1 MKRTLMSALLLLGIP
16 FLHGAERPS
25 YTASLA
31 KVAPVLDGRLDDA
44 CWQNASVQDGLV
56 HPQSGKPATQN
67 TRFRIVCTAESLYVA
82 AQCAEA
88 TPKAILARNAD
99 HDGSI
104 WGDDCIEVFLSPAD
118 DGMEYVH
125 VIANTLGAIF
135 DAHVTQMGISS
146 DTSFETGAKAVAQVG
161 EDSWSIEIEIPF
173 AGLGLKPGTG
183 SNWGLNVARERKPK
197 PGELSCWVH
206 TEVEKFGVPAKFG
219 QLRLPKLPFS
229 QFSWRIG
236 GFSLRN
242 PQFKEE
248 GVTDAELT
256 CTARSL
262 GASPGSVQLAVT
274 AVQDDGEAS
283 TSAATITVAS
293 GAAGA
298 GVVPLRLTGP
308 IRSIRYRLTDA
319 KTGTLL
325 ALGGEK
331 VNLTCAP
338 LALRLLAPW
347 YRDTIFASAPIDTIE
362 AAVTVHGSAARIEAT
377 LAREGTVLARQTVQ
391 AAPGQPAA
399 VRLPAKGLA
408 PGEYSLRVARADG
421 SASATKTIRV
431 LPRKQ
436 GEVCLDRQGR
446 LLVDGKPWFAWGFFC
461 SSPTERL
468 AKAGFNTVVTYIGYY
483 IHRDKDMKAWLDR
496 CQELGIRAAMY
507 PYMGEVGVHVNKK
520 RKRFTDKELERTAQ
534 FVRLYKDHPA
544 ILGWYLCDEPR
555 GTVYREEMKRVR
567 DVVSAEDPYHPCI
580 VLDNSGRGVA
590 GLADAGEVLW
600 VDPYPGFAKGGPPRL
615 PMETVSIAM
624 DDMIQGT
631 GDRLRHF
638 WSCPQAFNWG
648 AWGGEK
654 AKTERAPTYEEER
667 TMTYLSIVHG
677 AQGVVYFA
685 WKYALKEPHLSEG
698 FLTRLGP
705 EMRDLVPELR
715 DGKDVP
721 DVVAETVPAESKIH
735 LRAFRRGDRLTIV
748 AVNPGPQSV
757 TARIRLPNLAGSF
770 DVISE
775 TRTVTTKAGVLADTF
790 PPYGTHVYRSR

>member
-1 MKRTLMSALLLLGIP
+1 M
-16 FLHGAERPS
+16 
-25 YTASLA
+25 
-31 KVAPVLDGRLDDA
+31 
-44 CWQNASVQDGLV
+44 
-56 HPQSGKPATQN
+56 
-67 TRFRIVCTAESLYVA
+67 
-82 AQCAEA
+82 
-88 TPKAILARNAD
+88 
-99 HDGSI
+99 
-104 WGDDCIEVFLSPAD
+104 
-118 DGMEYVH
+118 
-125 VIANTLGAIF
+125 
-135 DAHVTQMGISS
+135 
-146 DTSFETGAKAVAQVG
+146 
-161 EDSWSIEIEIPF
+161 
-173 AGLGLKPGTG
+173 
-183 SNWGLNVARERKPK
+183 
-197 PGELSCWVH
+197 
-206 TEVEKFGVPAKFG
+206 
-219 QLRLPKLPFS
+219 
-229 QFSWRIG
+229 
-236 GFSLRN
+236 
-242 PQFKEE
+242 
-248 GVTDAELT
+248 
-256 CTARSL
+256 
-262 GASPGSVQLAVT
+262 
-274 AVQDDGEAS
+274 
-283 TSAATITVAS
+283 
-293 GAAGA
+293 
-298 GVVPLRLTGP
+298 
-308 IRSIRYRLTDA
+308 
-319 KTGTLL
+319 
-325 ALGGEK
+325 
-331 VNLTCAP
+331 
-338 LALRLLAPW
+338 
-347 YRDTIFASAPIDTIE
+347 
-362 AAVTVHGSAARIEAT
+362 
-377 LAREGTVLARQTVQ
+377 
-391 AAPGQPAA
+391 
-399 VRLPAKGLA
+399 
-408 PGEYSLRVARADG
+408 
-421 SASATKTIRV
+421 KTIRV

-483 IHRDKDMKAWLDR
+483 IHRDKDMKAWLDN
-496 CQELGIRAAMY
+496 CQRLGIRAAMY

-555 GTVYREEMKRVR
+555 GTVFREEMKRVR
-567 DVVSAEDPYHPCI
+567 DVVSAEDPHHPCI

-667 TMTYLSIVHG
+667 TMTYLSIIHG

-705 EMRDLVPELR
+705 EMTDLMPELR

-721 DVVAETVPAESKIH
+721 DVVAETVPADSKIH

-748 AVNPGPQSV
+748 AVNPGPKQV
-757 TARIRLPNLAGSF
+757 AARIRAPGVAGSF

-775 TRTVTTKAGVLADTF
+775 KRTVTAKAGVLADTF